1 MPATAAAAP
10 SLLDQAIS
18 RVRSAGGPEFRGFI
32 AANSGMLAAAAE
44 MQSDEELAGELLQ
57 ALPAASALTAEAA
70 PALDDALV
78 LAIHEFAQAVYR
90 VRTGIA
96 APTDE
101 LLRANALHMASSG
114 MAMLK
119 TEEAYFVAPGDLLLH
134 CPDLVKVG
142 VIDGQ

>member
-70 PALDDALV
+70 PATA
-78 LAIHEFAQAVYR
+78 EAQAE
-90 VRTGIA
+90 G
-96 APTDE
+96 
-101 LLRANALHMASSG
+101 
-114 MAMLK
+114 
-119 TEEAYFVAPGDLLLH
+119 
-134 CPDLVKVG
+134 
-142 VIDGQ
+142 